1 MHLHNGAGKSKN
13 ISHSRHI
20 LQTQAH
26 TRVSCLHGNHQL
38 PQKVELVSAMASA
51 GAALVGLSVD
61 GHLYWG
67 SDLVAE
73 QCTSAAIRDKG
84 PGGPHLLWTTRASFL
99 HCRPF
104 ASLLQ
109 SEVFSS
115 PKPSRPAR

>member
-1 MHLHNGAGKSKN
+1 MISNQIFTFGQLKFGYQLLDKAGLKS
-13 ISHSRHI
+13 
-20 LQTQAH
+20 A
-26 TRVSCLHGNHQL
+26 V
-38 PQKVELVSAMASA
+38 ASA
-51 GAALVGLSVD
+51 GAALVGLSAN

-84 PGGPHLLWTTRASFL
+84 PGGPHLLWTTHANFL

-109 SEVFSS
+109 SEAASS
-115 PKPSRPAR
+115 LQPSRPAR